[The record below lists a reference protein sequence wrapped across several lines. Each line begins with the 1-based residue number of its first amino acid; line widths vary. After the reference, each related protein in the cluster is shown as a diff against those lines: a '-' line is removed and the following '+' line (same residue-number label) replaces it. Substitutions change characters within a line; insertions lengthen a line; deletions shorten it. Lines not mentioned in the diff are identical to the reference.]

1 MLLQAIKASQ
11 EEKEKEK
18 DRPGEK
24 AMQQKRAVGKKL
36 RLNDY

>member
-11 EEKEKEK
+11 EEKEK

-24 AMQQKRAVGKKL
+24 AKQQRRAVGKKL